1 MCGSI
6 TARGTIQK
14 DRYGLFIVFKIKS
27 QAFGSIHCRIR
38 SPKTGTVLKEGMTV
52 RMSLMYDD
60 ITRIRCPELT
70 SENTPSQTY
79 QQGAPYEEW
88 RTMRTD

>member
-14 DRYGLFIVFKIKS
+14 DRYGLFVVFKTKR
-27 QAFGSIHCRIR
+27 QAFGSINRR
-38 SPKTGTVLKEGMTV
+38 VRPPKVGTVLKEGMLV
-52 RMSLMYDD
+52 RMSLMYDN
-60 ITRIRCPELT
+60 TRVRSPELT
-70 SENTPSQTY
+70 SENTPTWKQ

-88 RTMRTD
+88 RNMPVS